1 MRGLGSDIRYLI
13 FVSMPRSIEIIFTFL
28 GLLLLSPLFIIISF
42 MIKLDSKGPVYHKPS
57 RVGQGSQLFKLF
69 KFRTMQIDADQ
80 IGPPITTVNDSRITR
95 IGKVLR
101 KTKLDEL
108 PQLFNVL
115 IGQMSLVGPRPED
128 PLIVKEYSEE
138 QRKILNYKPGITSPA
153 SILFRSEEK
162 MITAEK
168 WEKEYLEEILT
179 KKLEVDLNYMNSA
192 NYLSDLKVI
201 FKTVLPRSKT

>member
-1 MRGLGSDIRYLI
+1 
-13 FVSMPRSIEIIFTFL
+13 
-28 GLLLLSPLFIIISF
+28 
-42 MIKLDSKGPVYHKPS
+42 
-57 RVGQGSQLFKLF
+57 
-69 KFRTMQIDADQ
+69 MQIDADQ

-128 PLIVKEYSEE
+128 PSIVKEYSEE